1 MRLKTK
7 IIHVKHTGKLRPH
20 EHTSYLSLALFVI
33 ITGFVLTLFSIA
45 SLASASPGPASGSVS
60 LSGTLPARAPTTAAV
75 IGSPANGQHFTTSPV
90 DVSGSCPVETLVV
103 IYKND
108 IFAGSTPCS
117 NTGAFTLKVDLLI
130 GKNVLI
136 ARVFDALNQAG
147 PDSAPVTAYYDI
159 LPPQA
164 GPLAI
169 LNLPEKQLLLV
180 TQPFYRG
187 VFPGQLLNVP
197 ITLLG
202 GVAPYAINVEWGDS
216 SNKIIPRGDNST
228 FNAGHTYKKPG
239 TYTVTIQAS
248 DSQGRVAFL
257 QITAIVNGQPDVI
270 AATSTSE
277 HTTTNRLLVLW
288 PLYAIAAAVVVSF
301 WLGEQREKRILAAH
315 AAKEAGSTAF
325 TQAPQPNL
333 TPVS

>member
-1 MRLKTK
+1 M
-7 IIHVKHTGKLRPH
+7 
-20 EHTSYLSLALFVI
+20 
-33 ITGFVLTLFSIA
+33 TLFSVA
-45 SLASASPGPASGSVS
+45 GLASASPGPASGSVS

-75 IGSPANGQHFTTSPV
+75 IGNPANGQHFTTSPV
-90 DVSGSCPVETLVV
+90 DVSGSCPVQTLVV

-117 NTGAFTLKVDLLI
+117 NAGAFSLKVDLLI
-130 GKNVLI
+130 GKNILI

-147 PDSAPVTAYYDI
+147 PDSSPVTTFYDI

-164 GPLAI
+164 GPLAV
-169 LNLPEKQLLLV
+169 LNLPEKQLLLI

-187 VFPGQLLNVP
+187 VFPGQSLNVP
-197 ITLLG
+197 ITILG

-216 SNKIIPRGDNST
+216 TNKITPRGDSST
-228 FNAGHTYKKPG
+228 FNAAHIYQKPG

-248 DSQGRVAFL
+248 DSQGRIAFL

-270 AATSTSE
+270 AASNTSDRT
-277 HTTTNRLLVLW
+277 TTTNRLLVLW

-301 WLGEQREKRILAAH
+301 WLGEQREKRIIAAQ
-315 AAKEAGSTAF
+315 EARM
-325 TQAPQPNL
+325 QPIL